1 MSNYYNLDGI
11 KTELNKRLSYEK
23 SILKAWENVTF
34 PTKKDGT
41 PFKVMSKNFD
51 GAKLYLDSFAWHD
64 YEKRLKVNTFDDLNG
79 YISEDINCYNQVKY
93 ISDKSKLEKVSNIMP
108 KEPMLEQVY
117 VYDLDDIKEDIKK
130 TINRHKENIMS
141 LEKQIVQAEKAY
153 NDFVADYKKAIENLI
168 ETCGANDNSL
178 FYAVRDTVKTR
189 YPYC

>member
-1 MSNYYNLDGI
+1 MSNYYNLEGI

-23 SILKAWENVTF
+23 SILQAWENVTF

-51 GAKLYLDSFAWHD
+51 GAKLYLDNFAWRD

-108 KEPMLEQVY
+108 KEPMLEQMY
-117 VYDLDDIKEDIKK
+117 VYDLDDIKEEIQK
-130 TINRHKENIMS
+130 TINRHKENIVS
-141 LEKQIVQAEKAY
+141 LEKQINQAEKAY
-153 NDFVADYKKAIENLI
+153 NNFVADYKKAIENLV

-178 FYAVRDTVKTR
+178 FYAVRDTVKER

>member
-23 SILKAWENVTF
+23 SILQAWENVTF

-51 GAKLYLDSFAWHD
+51 GAKLYLDNFAWRD

-108 KEPMLEQVY
+108 KEPMLEQMY
-117 VYDLDDIKEDIKK
+117 VYDLDDIKEEIQK
-130 TINRHKENIMS
+130 TINRHKENIVS
-141 LEKQIVQAEKAY
+141 LEKQIDQAEKAY
-153 NDFVADYKKAIENLI
+153 NNFVADYKKAIENLV

-178 FYAVRDTVKTR
+178 FYAVRDTVKER

>member
-1 MSNYYNLDGI
+1 MSNYYNLEGI

-51 GAKLYLDSFAWHD
+51 GAKLCIDNFAWHE
-64 YEKRLKVNTFDDLNG
+64 YEKKLEVHVHDELNG
-79 YISEDINCYNQVKY
+79 YITEDINCYELIKY
-93 ISDKSKLEKVSNIMP
+93 ISDKSKLEKVTNIMP

-117 VYDLDDIKEDIKK
+117 VFDLDDIKEEIQK
-130 TINRHKENIMS
+130 TIERHKINIIS
-141 LEKQIVQAEKAY
+141 LQKQINQAEETYKEFLSAY
-153 NDFVADYKKAIENLI
+153 KNAMDKLKDL
-168 ETCGANDNSL
+168 CGCDDNSL
-178 FYAVRDTVKTR
+178 YYAVRDTIKER

>member
-23 SILKAWENVTF
+23 SILQAWENVTF

-51 GAKLYLDSFAWHD
+51 GAKMYHDDIAWHD
-64 YEKRLKVNTFDDLNG
+64 YEKKLEVGAFDDLNG
-79 YISEDINCYNQVKY
+79 YIDESISCYEMVKY
-93 ISDKSKLEKVSNIMP
+93 ITDKSMLEKTENIMP

-117 VYDLDDIKEDIKK
+117 VYDLNDIKNEIAK
-130 TINRHKENIMS
+130 TIKRHKENIVS
-141 LEKQIVQAEKAY
+141 LEKQINRAEKTY
-153 NDFVADYKKAIENLI
+153 NDFVEAYRKAIQELEENAGK
-168 ETCGANDNSL
+168 ETSL

>member
-23 SILKAWENVTF
+23 SILQAWENVTF

-51 GAKLYLDSFAWHD
+51 GAKLYLDNFAWRD

-108 KEPMLEQVY
+108 KEPMLEQMY
-117 VYDLDDIKEDIKK
+117 VYDLDDIKEEIQK
-130 TINRHKENIMS
+130 TINRHKENIVS
-141 LEKQIVQAEKAY
+141 LEKQINQAEKAY
-153 NDFVADYKKAIENLI
+153 NDFVADYKKAIENLV

-178 FYAVRDTVKTR
+178 FYAVRDTVKER

>member
-23 SILKAWENVTF
+23 SILQAWENVTF

-51 GAKLYLDSFAWHD
+51 GAKMYLDNFAWRD
-64 YEKRLKVNTFDDLNG
+64 YEKKLKVDTFDDLNG
-79 YISEDINCYNQVKY
+79 YISEDLNCYNQVKY
-93 ISDKSKLEKVSNIMP
+93 ISDKTMLEKTKNIMP

-117 VYDLDDIKEDIKK
+117 VYDLEDIKK
-130 TINRHKENIMS
+130 EIKNKIEYHKKNIVS
-141 LEKQIVQAEKAY
+141 LEKQIIQAEKAY
-153 NDFVADYKKAIENLI
+153 KNFVADYKKAIENLV

>member
-1 MSNYYNLDGI
+1 MSNYYNLEGI

-51 GAKLYLDSFAWHD
+51 GAKLYLDNFAWHD

>member
-11 KTELNKRLSYEK
+11 KTELEKRLSYEK

-51 GAKLYLDSFAWHD
+51 GAKLYLDNFAWSD
-64 YEKRLKVNTFDDLNG
+64 YEKRLKVNIFDDLNG

-117 VYDLDDIKEDIKK
+117 VYDLEDIKEEIQK
-130 TINRHKENIMS
+130 TINRHKENIVS
-141 LEKQIVQAEKAY
+141 LEKQIDQAEKAY
-153 NDFVADYKKAIENLI
+153 NNFVADYKKAIENLV

-178 FYAVRDTVKTR
+178 FYAVRDTVKER

>member
-1 MSNYYNLDGI
+1 MSNYYNLEGI

-23 SILKAWENVTF
+23 SILQAWENVTF

-51 GAKLYLDSFAWHD
+51 GAKLYLDNFACRD

-108 KEPMLEQVY
+108 KEPMLEQMY
-117 VYDLDDIKEDIKK
+117 VYDLDDIKEEIQK
-130 TINRHKENIMS
+130 TINRHKENIVS
-141 LEKQIVQAEKAY
+141 LEKQINQAEKAY
-153 NDFVADYKKAIENLI
+153 NNFVADYKKAIENLV

-178 FYAVRDTVKTR
+178 FYAVRDTVKER

>member
-11 KTELNKRLSYEK
+11 KTELEKRLSYEK

-51 GAKLYLDSFAWHD
+51 GAKLYLDNFAWRD
-64 YEKRLKVNTFDDLNG
+64 YEKKLKVNIFDDLNG

-117 VYDLDDIKEDIKK
+117 VYDLEDIKEEIQK
-130 TINRHKENIMS
+130 TINRHKENIVS
-141 LEKQIVQAEKAY
+141 LEKQIDQAEKAY
-153 NDFVADYKKAIENLI
+153 NNFVADYKKAIENLV

>member
-11 KTELNKRLSYEK
+11 KTELEKRLSYEK

-51 GAKLYLDSFAWHD
+51 GAKLYLDNFAWHD
-64 YEKRLKVNTFDDLNG
+64 YEKKLKVNTFDNLNG

-108 KEPMLEQVY
+108 KKPMLEQVY

>member
-11 KTELNKRLSYEK
+11 KTELEKRLSYEK

-51 GAKLYLDSFAWHD
+51 GAKLYLDNFAWRD
-64 YEKRLKVNTFDDLNG
+64 YEKRLKVNIFDDLNG

-117 VYDLDDIKEDIKK
+117 VYDLEDIKEEIQK
-130 TINRHKENIMS
+130 TINRHKENIVS
-141 LEKQIVQAEKAY
+141 LEKQIDQAEKAY
-153 NDFVADYKKAIENLI
+153 NNFVADYKKAIENLV

-178 FYAVRDTVKTR
+178 FYAVRDTVKER
-189 YPYC
+189 YLYC

>member
-11 KTELNKRLSYEK
+11 KTELEKRLSYEK

-51 GAKLYLDSFAWHD
+51 GAKLYLDNFAWRD
-64 YEKRLKVNTFDDLNG
+64 YEKRLKVNIFDDLNG

-117 VYDLDDIKEDIKK
+117 VYDLDDIKEEIQK
-130 TINRHKENIMS
+130 TINRHKENIVS
-141 LEKQIVQAEKAY
+141 LEKQIDQAEKAY
-153 NDFVADYKKAIENLI
+153 NNFVADYKKAIENLV

-178 FYAVRDTVKTR
+178 FYAVRDTVKER

>member
-11 KTELNKRLSYEK
+11 KTELEKRLSYEK
-23 SILKAWENVTF
+23 SILKAWGNVTF

-51 GAKLYLDSFAWHD
+51 GAKLYLDNFAWHD
-64 YEKRLKVNTFDDLNG
+64 YEKKLKVGTFDDLNG
-79 YISEDINCYNQVKY
+79 YISEDISCYNQVKY
-93 ISDKSKLEKVSNIMP
+93 ISDKSMLEKIENIMP

-117 VYDLDDIKEDIKK
+117 VYDLDDIKNEIAK
-130 TINRHKENIMS
+130 TIERHKENIVS
-141 LEKQIVQAEKAY
+141 LNKQINQAEKTY
-153 NDFVADYKKAIENLI
+153 NDFVEAYRKAIQELEENAGK
-168 ETCGANDNSL
+168 ETSL

>member
-23 SILKAWENVTF
+23 SILQAWENVTF

-41 PFKVMSKNFD
+41 PFKVLSKNFEN
-51 GAKLYLDSFAWHD
+51 AKFYNDITAWHD
-64 YEKRLKVNTFDDLNG
+64 YEKKLKVGIFDELNG

-93 ISDKSKLEKVSNIMP
+93 ISDKSRLEKVSNIMP
-108 KEPMLEQVY
+108 KEPMLEQMY
-117 VYDLDDIKEDIKK
+117 VYDLSDIKEEIQK
-130 TINRHKENIMS
+130 TIERHKENIVS
-141 LEKQIVQAEKAY
+141 LKKQIIQAEKAY
-153 NDFVADYKKAIENLI
+153 NDFVETYRKAIQELEENAGK
-168 ETCGANDNSL
+168 ETSL

>member
-11 KTELNKRLSYEK
+11 KTELEKRLSYEK

-41 PFKVMSKNFD
+41 PFKVMSKNFN
-51 GAKLYLDSFAWHD
+51 GAKLYHDDFAWRD

-108 KEPMLEQVY
+108 KEPMLEQIY

-141 LEKQIVQAEKAY
+141 LEKQIDQAEKAY
-153 NDFVADYKKAIENLI
+153 NDFVADYKKAIENLVEI
-168 ETCGANDNSL
+168 CGANDNSL

>member
-11 KTELNKRLSYEK
+11 KTELEKRLSYEK

-51 GAKLYLDSFAWHD
+51 GAKLYLDNFAWRD
-64 YEKRLKVNTFDDLNG
+64 YEKRLKINIFDDLNG

-117 VYDLDDIKEDIKK
+117 VYDLEDIKEEIQK
-130 TINRHKENIMS
+130 TINRHKENIVS
-141 LEKQIVQAEKAY
+141 LEKQIDQAEKAY
-153 NDFVADYKKAIENLI
+153 NNFVADYKKAIENLVK
-168 ETCGANDNSL
+168 TCGANDNSL
-178 FYAVRDTVKTR
+178 FYAVRDTVKER

>member
-11 KTELNKRLSYEK
+11 KTELEKRLSYEK

-51 GAKLYLDSFAWHD
+51 GAKLYLDNFAWRD
-64 YEKRLKVNTFDDLNG
+64 YEKRLKVNIFDDLNG

-108 KEPMLEQVY
+108 KEPMLEQMY
-117 VYDLDDIKEDIKK
+117 VYDLDDIKEEIQK
-130 TINRHKENIMS
+130 TINRHKENIVS
-141 LEKQIVQAEKAY
+141 LEKQIIQAEKAY
-153 NDFVADYKKAIENLI
+153 NDFVTDYKKAIENLV

-178 FYAVRDTVKTR
+178 FYAVCDTVKTR
-189 YPYC
+189 FPYC

>member
-51 GAKLYLDSFAWHD
+51 GAKLYLDNFAWHD

-93 ISDKSKLEKVSNIMP
+93 ISDKSKLE
-108 KEPMLEQVY
+108 
-117 VYDLDDIKEDIKK
+117 IKEDIKK

>member
-1 MSNYYNLDGI
+1 MSNYYNLEGI

-23 SILKAWENVTF
+23 SILQAWENVTF

-51 GAKLYLDSFAWHD
+51 GAKLYLDNFAWRD

-108 KEPMLEQVY
+108 KEPMLEQMY
-117 VYDLDDIKEDIKK
+117 VYDLDDIKEEIQK
-130 TINRHKENIMS
+130 TINRHKENIVS
-141 LEKQIVQAEKAY
+141 LEKQINQAEKAY
-153 NDFVADYKKAIENLI
+153 NNFVADYKKAIENLV

-178 FYAVRDTVKTR
+178 FYAVRNTVKER

>member
-1 MSNYYNLDGI
+1 MSNYYNLEGI

-23 SILKAWENVTF
+23 SILQAWENVTF

-51 GAKLYLDSFAWHD
+51 GAKLYLDNFARRD

-108 KEPMLEQVY
+108 KEPMLEQMY
-117 VYDLDDIKEDIKK
+117 VYDLDDIKEEIQK
-130 TINRHKENIMS
+130 TINRHKENIVS
-141 LEKQIVQAEKAY
+141 LEKQINQAEKAY
-153 NDFVADYKKAIENLI
+153 NNFVADYKKAIENLV

-178 FYAVRDTVKTR
+178 FYAVRDTVKER

>member
-11 KTELNKRLSYEK
+11 KTELEKRLSYEK

-51 GAKLYLDSFAWHD
+51 GAKLYLDNFAWHD
-64 YEKRLKVNTFDDLNG
+64 YEKKLKVNTFDNLNG

>member
-11 KTELNKRLSYEK
+11 KTELEKRLSYEK

-51 GAKLYLDSFAWHD
+51 GAKLYLDNFAWRD
-64 YEKRLKVNTFDDLNG
+64 YEKRLKVNIFDDLNG

-108 KEPMLEQVY
+108 KEPMLEQMY
-117 VYDLDDIKEDIKK
+117 VYDLEDIKEEIQK
-130 TINRHKENIMS
+130 TINRHKENIVS
-141 LEKQIVQAEKAY
+141 LEKQIDQAEKAY
-153 NDFVADYKKAIENLI
+153 NDFVADYKKAIENLV

-178 FYAVRDTVKTR
+178 FYAVRDTVKER

>member
-11 KTELNKRLSYEK
+11 KTELEKRLSYEK
-23 SILKAWENVTF
+23 SILQAWENVTF

-41 PFKVMSKNFD
+41 PFKVMSKNFEN
-51 GAKLYLDSFAWHD
+51 AKFYNDITAWHD
-64 YEKRLKVNTFDDLNG
+64 YEKKLKVGAFDNLNG
-79 YISEDINCYNQVKY
+79 YIDESISCYEMVKY
-93 ISDKSKLEKVSNIMP
+93 ITDKSMLEKTENIMP

-141 LEKQIVQAEKAY
+141 LEKQIIQAEKAY
-153 NDFVADYKKAIENLI
+153 NDFVEAYRKAIQELEENAG
-168 ETCGANDNSL
+168 EKTSL

>member
-51 GAKLYLDSFAWHD
+51 GAKLYLDNFAWHD

-108 KEPMLEQVY
+108 KEPMLEQIY
-117 VYDLDDIKEDIKK
+117 VYDLEDIKEEIQK
-130 TINRHKENIMS
+130 TINRHKENIVS
-141 LEKQIVQAEKAY
+141 LEKQIDQAEKAY
-153 NDFVADYKKAIENLI
+153 NNFVADYKKAIENLV

-178 FYAVRDTVKTR
+178 FYAVRDTVKER

>member
-51 GAKLYLDSFAWHD
+51 GAKLYLDNFAWHD
-64 YEKRLKVNTFDDLNG
+64 YEKRLKVNTFDNLNR

-108 KEPMLEQVY
+108 KEPMLEQIY
-117 VYDLDDIKEDIKK
+117 VYDLEDIKEEIQK
-130 TINRHKENIMS
+130 TINRHKENIVS
-141 LEKQIVQAEKAY
+141 LEKQIDQAEKAY
-153 NDFVADYKKAIENLI
+153 NNFVADYKKAIENLV

-178 FYAVRDTVKTR
+178 FYAVRDTVKER

>member
-51 GAKLYLDSFAWHD
+51 GAKLYIDNFAWHD
-64 YEKRLKVNTFDDLNG
+64 YEKILKVNTFDDLNG
-79 YISEDINCYNQVKY
+79 YISEDMNCYNQVKY

-108 KEPMLEQVY
+108 KEPMLEQIY
-117 VYDLDDIKEDIKK
+117 VYDLEDIKEEIQK
-130 TINRHKENIMS
+130 TINRHKENIVS
-141 LEKQIVQAEKAY
+141 LEKQIDQAEKAY
-153 NDFVADYKKAIENLI
+153 NNFVADYKKAIENLV

-178 FYAVRDTVKTR
+178 FYAVRDTVKER

>member
-1 MSNYYNLDGI
+1 MSNYCNLDGI
-11 KTELNKRLSYEK
+11 KTELEKRLSYEK

-51 GAKLYLDSFAWHD
+51 GAKMYLDNFAWRD
-64 YEKRLKVNTFDDLNG
+64 YEKKLKVDTFDDLNG
-79 YISEDINCYNQVKY
+79 YISEDLNCYNQVKY
-93 ISDKSKLEKVSNIMP
+93 ISDKTMLEKTKNIMP

-117 VYDLDDIKEDIKK
+117 VYDLEDIKK
-130 TINRHKENIMS
+130 EIKNKIEYHKKNIVS
-141 LEKQIVQAEKAY
+141 LEKQIIQAEKAY
-153 NDFVADYKKAIENLI
+153 KNFVADYKKAIENLV

>member
-11 KTELNKRLSYEK
+11 KTELEKRLSYEK

-51 GAKLYLDSFAWHD
+51 GAKLYLDNFAWRD
-64 YEKRLKVNTFDDLNG
+64 YEKSLKVNIFDDLNG

-93 ISDKSKLEKVSNIMP
+93 IFDKSKLEKVSNIMP

-117 VYDLDDIKEDIKK
+117 VYDLEDIKEEIQK
-130 TINRHKENIMS
+130 TINRHKENIVS
-141 LEKQIVQAEKAY
+141 LEKQINQAEKAY
-153 NDFVADYKKAIENLI
+153 NNFVADYKKAIENLV

-178 FYAVRDTVKTR
+178 FYAVRDTVKER

>member
-11 KTELNKRLSYEK
+11 KTELEKRLSYEK

-51 GAKLYLDSFAWHD
+51 GAKLYLDNFAWHD

-130 TINRHKENIMS
+130 TINRHKKNIMS

>member
-51 GAKLYLDSFAWHD
+51 GAKLYLDNFAWHD
-64 YEKRLKVNTFDDLNG
+64 YEKRLKVNTFDDLNR

-93 ISDKSKLEKVSNIMP
+93 ISDKSKLEKVSNIMA
-108 KEPMLEQVY
+108 KEPMLEQIY
-117 VYDLDDIKEDIKK
+117 VYDLEDIKEEIQK
-130 TINRHKENIMS
+130 TINRHKENIVS
-141 LEKQIVQAEKAY
+141 LEKQIDQAEKAY
-153 NDFVADYKKAIENLI
+153 NNFVADYKKAIENLV

-178 FYAVRDTVKTR
+178 FYAVRDTVKER

>member
-11 KTELNKRLSYEK
+11 KTELEKRLSYEK

-41 PFKVMSKNFD
+41 PFKVMSKNFN
-51 GAKLYLDSFAWHD
+51 GAKLYLDNFAWRD
-64 YEKRLKVNTFDDLNG
+64 YEKRLKVNIFDDLNG

-117 VYDLDDIKEDIKK
+117 VYDLEDIKEEIQK
-130 TINRHKENIMS
+130 TINRHKENIVS
-141 LEKQIVQAEKAY
+141 LEKQIDQAEKAY
-153 NDFVADYKKAIENLI
+153 NDFVADYKKAIENLVK
-168 ETCGANDNSL
+168 TCGANDNSL
-178 FYAVRDTVKTR
+178 FYAVRDTVKER